1 MDEEKLRKSSRRGR
15 EVENGKRGV
24 LKEGRK
30 KGGFEVVGEEADDEN
45 VEQEEWKENERKK
58 VLVDGGKESRGRWR
72 CKEREV

>member
-45 VEQEEWKENERKK
+45 VEQEEWK
-58 VLVDGGKESRGRWR
+58 
-72 CKEREV
+72 